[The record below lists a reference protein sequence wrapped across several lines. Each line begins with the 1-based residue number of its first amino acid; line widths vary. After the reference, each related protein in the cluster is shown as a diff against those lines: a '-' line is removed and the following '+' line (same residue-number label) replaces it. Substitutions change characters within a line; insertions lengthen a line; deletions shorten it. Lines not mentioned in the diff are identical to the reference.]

1 MLYRRGKELEAR
13 MASASQAARRLTRA
27 LFFPIV
33 AGPASIG
40 DWLHPPSSQP
50 YVGDILLE
58 TGDRLL
64 TEASDK
70 LLLE

>member
-1 MLYRRGKELEAR
+1 MYRRGKELEAR
-13 MASASQAARRLTRA
+13 LASATHAARRLTRA
-27 LFFPIV
+27 LFIPIS
-33 AGPASIG
+33 ASPLSIG
-40 DWLHPPSSQP
+40 DWFHQPTPNP